1 LVSNG
6 VAAAGFAPWA
16 LLLLRKTSDFSTHG
30 FPSLEFIDHTFNDL
44 VGTRVMAAVVLVGI
58 VLALLPVRHAVGAE
72 KSRATTTPILVFLV
86 WAGLPIAFVVLIF
99 ASTPSPARYLIGS
112 LPALLLASAYGLSRF
127 VRGRAGILVV
137 LTLSVAMVTGY
148 LRYYTPS
155 RADWRGVAAML
166 KEQPSAC
173 VLVYEQKAIV
183 PFSYYSRKQ
192 LPCQILLE
200 SVDDLQQPSIASNR
214 LFVAFSGFTT
224 SVKRDQLLEPLRSSG
239 WSVRQE
245 FEFNGVDVIEFGKR
259 K

>member
-1 LVSNG
+1 
-6 VAAAGFAPWA
+6 
-16 LLLLRKTSDFSTHG
+16 
-30 FPSLEFIDHTFNDL
+30 
-44 VGTRVMAAVVLVGI
+44 MAAVVVVGI
-58 VLALLPVRHAVGAE
+58 VLALLPVRHAVGA
-72 KSRATTTPILVFLV
+72 KNPRATTTPILVFLV

-99 ASTPSPARYLIGS
+99 ASTPFPARYLIGS

-127 VRGRAGILVV
+127 VRGRAGIWVV
-137 LTLSVAMVTGY
+137 VTFSVAIGTGY
-148 LRYYTPS
+148 VRYYTPS

-166 KEQPSAC
+166 KERPSAC

-200 SVDDLQQPSIASNR
+200 SMEDLQQPSIASNR
-214 LFVAFSGFTT
+214 LFVVFSGFTT
-224 SVKRDQLLEPLRSSG
+224 SAERDQLLEPLRSSG

-245 FEFNGVDVIEFGKR
+245 FEFNGVDVIDFGKR